1 LISFFAPYFCAA
13 KNKQRKKSAAKHNID
28 LLKIFHMASNR

>member
-1 LISFFAPYFCAA
+1 VSPVQETDSEEA
-13 KNKQRKKSAAKHNID
+13 KKPGINNID